1 MSNWRNQL
9 WKSVL
14 ENSFKTHLAWKP
26 CHIIFYS
33 QSNHE
38 WWSKSGTWWNY
49 LVIWNSETFANRLRR
64 SSFKNIFFPITVMDF
79 DFLEISATFFVTL
92 DSFLPIPTLKD
103 DLGEKTAWKNDNC
116 WVMKVFA
123 HAHSGCQSEQSPS
136 IKLIM
141 ETGRSYAFQAKLSF
155 TATTVPPSKC
165 PPDHPTPKFNA
176 PTYSIRHN
184 APYLMIE
191 SACLL
196 LPSFQFSCLKSS
208 SIGVNAFK

>member
-1 MSNWRNQL
+1 MSDDLKVVHDGTTL
-9 WKSVL
+9 WYEIQKDAR
-14 ENSFKTHLAWKP
+14 K
-26 CHIIFYS
+26 
-33 QSNHE
+33 
-38 WWSKSGTWWNY
+38 
-49 LVIWNSETFANRLRR
+49 
-64 SSFKNIFFPITVMDF
+64 FKNIFFRITVMDF

-155 TATTVPPSKC
+155 TKTVPPSKC
-165 PPDHPTPKFNA
+165 PPDHPLTMYPYYRIMLLLIQLDIINA
-176 PTYSIRHN
+176 Q
-184 APYLMIE
+184 YLKIE
-191 SACLL
+191 SIWFLRRLA
-196 LPSFQFSCLKSS
+196 S
-208 SIGVNAFK
+208 